1 MRAALAYNAS
11 GTCTI
16 CEWHLQISHTVVS
29 IVLLQYFLYYHYS
42 TFVTIILEHYKNC
55 FRTNEKLF
63 PKEMKNLY
71 GINKKPFAM
80 RTAKGFY
87 VLGVRLL
94 LSWVRRIRF
103 FSRNYN
109 SVSFVLG
116 NFRINQLDTA
126 IVLLCLY
133 ESNMNGKKNRGDIH
147 TSRNCD

>member
-1 MRAALAYNAS
+1 MFPNKRK
-11 GTCTI
+11 
-16 CEWHLQISHTVVS
+16 TVS
-29 IVLLQYFLYYHYS
+29 
-42 TFVTIILEHYKNC
+42 EG
-55 FRTNEKLF
+55 NEK
-63 PKEMKNLY
+63 PVWYKQ
-71 GINKKPFAM
+71 KPFVMMA
-80 RTAKGFY
+80 AKGFY

>member
-1 MRAALAYNAS
+1 MDLAIAALRMAAVAVALRVKH
-11 GTCTI
+11 CDA
-16 CEWHLQISHTVVS
+16 L
-29 IVLLQYFLYYHYS
+29 
-42 TFVTIILEHYKNC
+42 
-55 FRTNEKLF
+55 
-63 PKEMKNLY
+63 
-71 GINKKPFAM
+71 
-80 RTAKGFY
+80 TAKGRNTMVFLPFLCFY